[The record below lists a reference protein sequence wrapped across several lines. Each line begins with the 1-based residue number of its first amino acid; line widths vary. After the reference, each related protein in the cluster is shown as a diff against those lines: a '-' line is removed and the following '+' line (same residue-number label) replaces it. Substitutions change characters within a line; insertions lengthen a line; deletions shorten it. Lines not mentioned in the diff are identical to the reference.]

1 MVKMLCNISI
11 LWYSAPAQ
19 FPMYGVAEAFKSS
32 WMFMLNFLMDLFEF
46 LASIICDLNHSEK
59 C

>member
-1 MVKMLCNISI
+1 MLCNISI

-19 FPMYGVAEAFKSS
+19 FPMYGVAEAFKSR
-32 WMFMLNFLMDLFEF
+32 WMFMLNFLMDLFGF